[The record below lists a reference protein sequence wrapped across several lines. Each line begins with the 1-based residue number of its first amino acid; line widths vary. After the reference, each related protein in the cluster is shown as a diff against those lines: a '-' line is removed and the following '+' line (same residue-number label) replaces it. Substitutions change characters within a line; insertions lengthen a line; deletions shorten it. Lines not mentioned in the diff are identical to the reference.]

1 MVLVLLMSY
10 KIPNYIWSETTTSSP
25 CQPLRLPRGV
35 YINSFEITL
44 RLIMV
49 VSNEI
54 FAGCKWT
61 LWVFY
66 TNMLTLIVVL
76 TPESQT
82 LQGK

>member
-1 MVLVLLMSY
+1 MLVLLMSY
-10 KIPNYIWSETTTSSP
+10 KIPIYIWSEQTTTSSP
-25 CQPLRLPRGV
+25 SKPLRLPRGV
-35 YINSFEITL
+35 YINSFEIAL
-44 RLIMV
+44 WLIMV

-54 FAGCKWT
+54 FAGCEWT

-66 TNMLTLIVVL
+66 TDMLTLIVVL